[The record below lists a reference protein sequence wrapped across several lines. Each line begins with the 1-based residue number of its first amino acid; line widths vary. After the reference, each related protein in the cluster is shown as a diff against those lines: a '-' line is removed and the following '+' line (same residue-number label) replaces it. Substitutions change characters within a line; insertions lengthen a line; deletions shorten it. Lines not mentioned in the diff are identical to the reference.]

1 VNLEK
6 RNMSEYIVEMKGI
19 VKRFPG
25 ITASDGVDFKAKPGE
40 INGLLGEN
48 GAGKST
54 LMKILYGIY
63 QLDEGEIYLDGRKI
77 ERLNPAKALKMGI
90 GFVRQTIKLIPDF
103 TVAEN
108 ILLGYQSPLSLLNLK
123 KRRQDVAAL
132 SERYGLKIDPD
143 TKIKDMELAGQQK
156 VEILKAL
163 FRKVRIL
170 ILDEPTSSLSDM
182 ETEKMFQMIR
192 KISEAGV
199 TIIFITHKIEKALD
213 LCDKITVLRRGKV
226 VGDFPL
232 SERRVS
238 REELVDLMVGESIAL
253 RTCKET
259 KEVDREKH
267 PRLRVENLS
276 AGSADWSM
284 PLKCISFDLFDGEI
298 LGVAGVSGNGQKEL
312 AETLFGLR
320 AKTTGSLSL
329 SGQGLTRQSPRE
341 MIERGVFYIP
351 SDRDGEG
358 LLQDL
363 SILFNANVEVHS
375 CEPMASPGC
384 LKMLGIKRPLFQ
396 NSGKMKDYA
405 EEIILQNRVQP
416 ANPLAIVKHLSGGNA
431 QKVLLGK
438 VLARSPNVVIVH
450 NPTRGLDVKSRA
462 FVHERLL
469 ELRKQGK
476 AIILISDELD
486 EIEELSDRIAVM
498 YEGEVVDILSCD
510 ASRSLIGKRIA
521 GIRG

>member
-1 VNLEK
+1 
-6 RNMSEYIVEMKGI
+6 MSEYIVEMKGI

-25 ITASDGVDFKAKPGE
+25 IVANRGIDFRGKPGE

-63 QLDEGEIYLDGRKI
+63 QPDEGEICLDGKRI

-90 GFVRQTIKLIPDF
+90 GFVQQNIKLIPDF

-108 ILLGYQSPLSLLNLK
+108 ILLGYQPPFALLNLK
-123 KRRQDVAAL
+123 RRRQDVAVLA
-132 SERYGLKIDPD
+132 ERYGLNVSPD
-143 TKIKDMELAGQQK
+143 TKIKDMELAGRQK

-170 ILDEPTSSLSDM
+170 ILDEPTSSLSDI

-192 KISEAGV
+192 KISAAGV
-199 TIIFITHKIEKALD
+199 TIIYITHKIEKALE
-213 LCDKITVLRRGKV
+213 LSDKITVLRHGEV
-226 VGDFPL
+226 VGDFRPR
-232 SERRVS
+232 ERRIS
-238 REELVDLMVGESIAL
+238 KEELVDLMVGESFAL

-259 KEVDREKH
+259 TEVKKRKI
-267 PRLRVENLS
+267 PRLRIENLCTR
-276 AGSADWSM
+276 SADWGM
-284 PLKCISFDLFDGEI
+284 PLKDICFEIHDGEI

-312 AETLFGLR
+312 AEAVFGLR
-320 AKTTGSLSL
+320 TDATGCLYL
-329 SGQGLTRQSPRE
+329 LGEGLERRSPKE
-341 MIERGVFYIP
+341 MIARGFFYIP
-351 SDRDGEG
+351 ADRDAEG
-358 LLQDL
+358 LFQDL

-375 CEPMASPGC
+375 CEPMASPGF
-384 LKMLGIKRPLFQ
+384 LKRLGIRKPLFQ
-396 NSGKMKDYA
+396 SSRKMRDYA
-405 EEIILQNRVQP
+405 EGIIRQNRVEP
-416 ANPLAIVKHLSGGNA
+416 PNPLAIVKHLSGGNA

-438 VLARSPNVVIVH
+438 ILARSPNLVIVH

-469 ELRKQGK
+469 ELRNQGK
-476 AIILISDELD
+476 AIILVSDDLD

-498 YEGEVVDILSCD
+498 YEGEMVDILPCGV
-510 ASRSLIGKRIA
+510 SRSLIGKRIA
-521 GIRG
+521 GIKG

>member
-1 VNLEK
+1 
-6 RNMSEYIVEMKGI
+6 MSEYIVEMKRI

-25 ITASDGVDFKAKPGE
+25 IIANSGVDFRAKPGE

-63 QLDEGEIYLDGRKI
+63 QPDEGEIYLDGQRI
-77 ERLNPAKALKMGI
+77 ERLNPAKALKIGI
-90 GFVRQTIKLIPDF
+90 GFVRQSIKLIPDF

-108 ILLGYQSPLSLLNLK
+108 ILLGYQPPFALLNLK
-123 KRRQDVAAL
+123 KRRQDVEAL
-132 SERYGLKIDPD
+132 AERYGLNLDPD

-192 KISEAGV
+192 KISAAGV
-199 TIIFITHKIEKALD
+199 TIIYITHKIEKALE
-213 LCDKITVLRRGKV
+213 LSNKITVLRRGEV
-226 VGDFPL
+226 VGDIPL
-232 SERRVS
+232 SERRIS
-238 REELVDLMVGESIAL
+238 KEELVDLMVGESIAL
-253 RTCKET
+253 RTCKDT
-259 KEVDREKH
+259 TEVRKGKI
-267 PRLRVENLS
+267 PRLRIENLC
-276 AGSADWSM
+276 AGSADWGM
-284 PLKCISFDLFDGEI
+284 PLKNISFELFDGEI

-312 AETLFGLR
+312 AEVVFGLR
-320 AKTTGSLSL
+320 AKTAGCLYL
-329 SGQGLTRQSPRE
+329 SGEILARQSPKE
-341 MIERGVFYIP
+341 MIARGVFYIP
-351 SDRDGEG
+351 ADRDGEG

-375 CEPMASPGC
+375 CEPMASPGF
-384 LKMLGIKRPLFQ
+384 LKTLGIRRPLFQ

-405 EEIILQNRVQP
+405 EGIILQNRVKP
-416 ANPLAIVKHLSGGNA
+416 PNPLAIVKHLSGGNA

-438 VLARSPNVVIVH
+438 VLARSPNLVIIH

-469 ELRKQGK
+469 EMRRQGK
-476 AIILISDELD
+476 AIILISDDLD
-486 EIEELSDRIAVM
+486 EIEELNDRIAVM
-498 YEGEVVDILSCD
+498 YEGEIVDILPCG
-510 ASRSLIGKRIA
+510 ASRSLVGKRIA
-521 GIRG
+521 GIKE